1 MRLLNLLPSTMFTPS
16 PFRVALQSLLAVSAL
31 VPVSFAL
38 AQQDEAAP
46 AVIALSE
53 TSQANETRAAEPV
66 EIDEII
72 VYGEKLGRTLAET
85 NSSVGLATRQAI
97 EQSSDA
103 DLHDVVSQFG
113 NVVTAN
119 NDREISIRGVP
130 QGGLGGEGDT
140 ISVYLDGVALPSR
153 AAAFSGPQS
162 LWDVEQVEVLR
173 GAQSTTQGRNSLA
186 GSVVMRTRDPT
197 AYWDARARAG
207 VFSRDSHD
215 YAFAGGGPLAD
226 WLRVRFAL
234 QDRYDNGEITNITRN
249 EDDAGRN
256 RTRNARGKISFTP
269 FENYEALLTV
279 GGSNNEFGDVLH
291 DSTQGKRTATSN
303 ERYNEDA
310 DARTY
315 GLEQRLRLG
324 ERWTV
329 EAITGY
335 IDSSSFV
342 TTDYDRTEEERGI
355 STFDI
360 DEDLLSQ
367 ELRAV
372 MKFDTVRAVF
382 GVYASQERK
391 NEHDT
396 GDDIPVGGGI
406 ALLNGDVYT
415 DDKTR
420 TLAAF
425 AEMDVDF
432 AEHWRLTLGGR
443 LNHERM
449 QRHIAEEVNLSLVS
463 PIPGFDLPIGI
474 PLPDAVTDALSTALP
489 DQVPP
494 DYDKRGDRS
503 FTDILPK
510 LGLTWSFS
518 DTHSVALTYQEGY
531 RSGGTSISYFGGE
544 VSEFDPEYTRT
555 VEFASR
561 NRWFDDRLTLNA
573 NVFYTR
579 WRDQQVTI
587 GDSTSFYTTT
597 ANAGRSHLYGLEV
610 ESVVAL
616 PLNFEVFASAGLLDT
631 EFDEFINQDVDYKGN
646 RFPQAPKQTGALGL
660 TLKQWGWVFGQ
671 LSVQYIGGYFSDP
684 SNADSTRVPDRA
696 LLNARLGVKL
706 PGGFSLVAYGRNLT
720 DNENV
725 QDTFQQVRGD
735 NPPRTAKRYGE
746 SRTVGAV
753 LEWQLPR

>member
-1 MRLLNLLPSTMFTPS
+1 MLSSLAMFKPTPL
-16 PFRVALQSLLAVSAL
+16 RVALCALLSASTL
-31 VPVSFAL
+31 IPISSAL
-38 AQQDEAAP
+38 AQQADESTP
-46 AVIALSE
+46 VIALPE
-53 TSQANETRAAEPV
+53 DQASAQRQESSDSDIE
-66 EIDEII
+66 EII
-72 VYGEKLGRTLAET
+72 IYGDKLGRTLAET
-85 NSSVGLATRQAI
+85 NTSVGLATRQAI

-153 AAAFSGPQS
+153 AASFSGPQS

-173 GAQSTTQGRNSLA
+173 GAQSTAQGRNSLA

-226 WLRVRFAL
+226 WLRVRVAV

-269 FENYEALLTV
+269 FDNYEALLTI

-310 DARTY
+310 EARTY
-315 GLEQRLRLG
+315 GLEQRLTLG
-324 ERWTV
+324 AHWSI

-335 IDSSSFV
+335 IDSTSLV
-342 TTDYDRTEEERGI
+342 TSDYDRTEEARGI

-372 MKFDTVRAVF
+372 MKFDALRAVF
-382 GVYASQERK
+382 GVYASEERK
-391 NEHDT
+391 DEHDT
-396 GDDIPVGGGI
+396 GEDIPVGGGV
-406 ALLNGDVYT
+406 ALLDGDVYT

-420 TLAAF
+420 TIAVF
-425 AEMDVDF
+425 AEMDYEFV
-432 AEHWRLTLGGR
+432 ENWRLTLGGR
-443 LNHERM
+443 INHE
-449 QRHIAEEVNLSLVS
+449 QIKRHIVEEVNLALVS
-463 PIPGFDLPIGI
+463 PIPGFDLPIGV
-474 PLPDAVTDALSTALP
+474 PLPDAVIDALSMALP

-510 LGLTWSFS
+510 LGLTWSVS
-518 DTHSVALTYQEGY
+518 DTNSLALTYQEGY

-544 VSEFDPEYTRT
+544 VSEFDPEYTQT

-587 GDSTSFYTTT
+587 GDGTSFYTTT

-610 ESVVAL
+610 ESVLAL

-631 EFDEFINQDVDYKGN
+631 EFDRFINQDVDYKGN

-660 TLKQWGWVFGQ
+660 TLKQWGCLFGQ
-671 LSVQYIGGYFSDP
+671 ISVQYIGEYFSDP
-684 SNADSTRVPDRA
+684 SNDGTVRVPDRT

-720 DNENV
+720 DEENV
-725 QDTFQQVRGD
+725 QDTFQLTRNDVT
-735 NPPRTAKRYGE
+735 RTANRYGE
-746 SRTVGAV
+746 SRTIGAV

>member
-1 MRLLNLLPSTMFTPS
+1 MRLPKPTFKLA
-16 PFRVALQSLLAVSAL
+16 ALRFLMAASMLAPL
-31 VPVSFAL
+31 SFAL
-38 AQQDEAAP
+38 AQQDGDTP
-46 AVIALSE
+46 AVIALPDTQTASE
-53 TSQANETRAAEPV
+53 TREPAT

-72 VYGEKLGRTLAET
+72 VYGDKLGRTLAQT

-97 EQSSDA
+97 EQSSDT

-197 AYWDARARAG
+197 AYWDARARVG

-215 YAFAGGGPLAD
+215 YAFAGGGPMAD
-226 WLRVRFAL
+226 WLRVRFAV
-234 QDRYDNGEITNITRN
+234 QDRYDNGEIDNITRG
-249 EDDAGRN
+249 EDDAGRS
-256 RTRNARGKISFTP
+256 RTRNLRGKISFTP
-269 FENYEALLTV
+269 FERYEALLTV

-291 DSTQGKRTATSN
+291 DSTQGRRTATSN

-310 DARTY
+310 EARTY
-315 GLEQRLRLG
+315 GLEQRLQLG

-335 IDSSSFV
+335 IDSNSFV
-342 TTDYDRTEEERGI
+342 TTDYDRTEEARGI

-372 MKFDTVRAVF
+372 MKLDRLRAVF
-382 GVYASQERK
+382 GLYASQERK
-391 NEHDT
+391 DEHDT
-396 GDDIPVGGGI
+396 GEDIPVGGGV
-406 ALLNGDVYT
+406 ALLDGDVYT
-415 DDKTR
+415 DDRTR
-420 TLAAF
+420 TFAAF
-425 AEMDVDF
+425 AEMDYDF
-432 AEHWRLTLGGR
+432 AERWRLTLGAR
-443 LNHERM
+443 LNHEKIE
-449 QRHIAEEVNLSLVS
+449 RHIVEEVNLVLTAPV
-463 PIPGFDLPIGI
+463 PGLDLPVGV
-474 PLPDAVTDALSTALP
+474 PLPDAVIDALSMAQP
-489 DQVPP
+489 DLVPP
-494 DYDKRGDRS
+494 DYDERGDRS
-503 FTDILPK
+503 FTDVLPK

-518 DTHSVALTYQEGY
+518 DTSSIALTYQEGY

-544 VSEFDPEYTRT
+544 VSQFDPEYTRT
-555 VEFASR
+555 VELASR
-561 NRWFDDRLTLNA
+561 NRGFDERLTLNA

-587 GDSTSFYTTT
+587 GDGTSFYTTT
-597 ANAGRSHLYGLEV
+597 ENAGRSHLYGLEV

-616 PLNFEVFASAGLLDT
+616 PANLEVFVSVGLLDT
-631 EFDEFINQDVDYKGN
+631 EFDEFINQDVDYQGN

-660 TLKQWGWVFGQ
+660 TLKQWGWLFGQ
-671 LSVQYIGGYFSDP
+671 LSVQYVGEYFSDP
-684 SNADSTRVPDRA
+684 SNDDTVRVPART
-696 LLNARLGVKL
+696 LLNARLGLKL

-720 DNENV
+720 DEENV

-735 NPPRTAKRYGE
+735 DVRTAKRYGE
-746 SRTVGAV
+746 SRTVGAL